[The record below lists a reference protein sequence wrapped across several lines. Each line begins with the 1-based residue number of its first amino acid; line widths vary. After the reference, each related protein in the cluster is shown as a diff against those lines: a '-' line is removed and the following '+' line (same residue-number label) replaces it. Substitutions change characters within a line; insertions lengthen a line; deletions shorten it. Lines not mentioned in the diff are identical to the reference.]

1 MAASGPASAAAHG
14 PGTCSSRLRERL
26 ARAWE
31 LGAARGQ
38 GLHFPEGRGSR
49 VTAKGPRPAALLG
62 PDGAGS
68 GCRGLPRGPSAI
80 PARQPAANESGPG
93 GARAQ
98 LGGCSGLLRRPRQ
111 PRLQEGTRR
120 RAGGVSRA
128 GPLPTPGGGTAVTRQ
143 RGRGAGAISRAPR
156 LGAYT
161 CVPPGIS
168 RLREGGALSGGRR
181 TGLLPGGLAGS
192 SGPAEP
198 RAGRAGMDWTDP
210 VLETLRPPAHSLGAA
225 SETRH
230 TRFRNLPLLVEPQI
244 GLCSRPPFVVH
255 SLVPL
260 VLIESRCPSK
270 KNAQPEDCELRSV
283 EGLPADWSP
292 GKSLLVALRD
302 CSREVR
308 EEPGYIEVFAGK
320 TKPQNMSWNIKRLLV
335 IMRGHTQKKQT
346 SLS

>member
-14 PGTCSSRLRERL
+14 PGTCSSRLPERL
-26 ARAWE
+26 ARARE
-31 LGAARGQ
+31 LGAARGR

-98 LGGCSGLLRRPRQ
+98 LGGCAGLLRRPRQ
-111 PRLQEGTRR
+111 HRLQEGTGRR
-120 RAGGVSRA
+120 LGGVPRA

-143 RGRGAGAISRAPR
+143 RRRGAGRCLGPR
-156 LGAYT
+156 SWART
-161 CVPPGIS
+161 PVHPGIS
-168 RLREGGALSGGRR
+168 RLREAGALSRGQR

-192 SGPAEP
+192 SRPAEP
-198 RAGRAGMDWTDP
+198 CTGQAGMDWADP
-210 VLETLRPPAHSLGAA
+210 VLETLRPPAPSLGAA
-225 SETRH
+225 SETRQ
-230 TRFRNLPLLVEPQI
+230 TRFRSLALLVEPQI

-255 SLVPL
+255 SFVPL

-270 KNAQPEDCELRSV
+270 KNAKPQSCELCSV
-283 EGLPADWSP
+283 
-292 GKSLLVALRD
+292 
-302 CSREVR
+302 
-308 EEPGYIEVFAGK
+308 
-320 TKPQNMSWNIKRLLV
+320 
-335 IMRGHTQKKQT
+335 
-346 SLS
+346 